1 MNQRQTGFTLVE
13 IAIVLV
19 IIGLLLG
26 GVLKGQELIFNS
38 KVKATFNL
46 SREMS
51 AAFNSYMDRYGALPG
66 ADNSASTRFPA
77 AVPLPANGNNNGVL
91 GFGDCST
98 NTTTAFTVTTENCE
112 ALYHLRLAGFIS
124 GAGVSP
130 VHTPFGGPA
139 FPAAGN
145 NVIVGLGT
153 GVVLAFYP
161 GTLTNK
167 AASAIDTSFDDGNSA
182 TGVFRCSG
190 GAPYAM
196 NTPDATIAQYCAMS
210 L

>member
-1 MNQRQTGFTLVE
+1 MKQRQTGFTLVE

-51 AAFNSYMDRYGALPG
+51 AAFNSYMDRYGAMPG
-66 ADNSASTRFPA
+66 DDNSSTTRFPA
-77 AVPLPANGNNNGVL
+77 AVPLPVNGNNNGVL
-91 GFGDCST
+91 AFGDCST
-98 NTTTAFTVTTENCE
+98 NTATTFAVTTENCE

-124 GAGVSP
+124 GAGVAP
-130 VHTPFGGPA
+130 AHTPFGGPA

-145 NVIVGLGT
+145 SVVAGLGT
-153 GVVLAFYP
+153 SVVLAFYP
-161 GTLTNK
+161 NSLTYK
-167 AASAIDTSFDDGNSA
+167 AASALDTSFDDGNSA
-182 TGVFRCSG
+182 TGVFRCNG
-190 GAPYAM
+190 GAAYNM
-196 NTPDATIAQYCAMS
+196 STPDASIAVYCTMS